1 MSLIASFM
9 YGTQASWTFLT
20 YISSFFF
27 YPFQVNDENLV
38 VKSYDGTIIES
49 QLVEVD
55 NVTGYLR
62 KFYVEA
68 YLGITTVKTPKYW
81 LVFQASAAPMGWNS
95 YFISRPTGAG
105 DSCPLKNN
113 LS

>member
-1 MSLIASFM
+1 
-9 YGTQASWTFLT
+9 
-20 YISSFFF
+20 
-27 YPFQVNDENLV
+27 

-68 YLGITTVKTPKYW
+68 YLGITTEKPPKYW
-81 LVFQASAAPMGWNS
+81 LVFQALVPPMGWNS
-95 YFISRPTGAG
+95 YYISRSPGT
-105 DSCPLKNN
+105 CK
-113 LS
+113 LSLS